1 LSFNGVHEAL
11 HLKEKIKGVYAPG
24 DFEMLAI
31 RAYTSPA
38 LRAMQ
43 TLAIIRTEA
52 TVVNVSNAINES
64 YMGWRDLARE
74 MKMLKDY
81 FPLFIVVTHQP
92 VVALLACGLVDGDFN
107 NPMFDHK
114 KIRHCCGYLIDGKEV
129 ERFE

>member
-1 LSFNGVHEAL
+1 LVTSILFCIA
-11 HLKEKIKGVYAPG
+11 ITRVYAPG

-92 VVALLACGLVDGDFN
+92 VVALLACVLCFARWVQASNCLEGRICLQLQVGCVIYN
-107 NPMFDHK
+107 NVFS
-114 KIRHCCGYLIDGKEV
+114 
-129 ERFE
+129 